1 MKLIIIPGRCLGP
14 LIILFFIHHGLAQ
27 ENTLARLNAFSTGRV
42 YRDKVEPHWF
52 DGDSKF
58 WYRVDV
64 AARQH
69 EFILVDAEKGSRQ
82 PAKCLSQ
89 LCAALG
95 LPFQESMLHW
105 PPGPRDTDGIWAKH
119 WYNAVEKSTG
129 FQPYTSKNKP
139 LPDHLRKVYEECLPF
154 YEKLYALRI
163 IP

>member
-69 EFILVDAEKGSRQ
+69 EFILVDAEKGSRD
-82 PAKCLSQ
+82 
-89 LCAALG
+89 
-95 LPFQESMLHW
+95 M
-105 PPGPRDTDGIWAKH
+105 DGIWAKH

-129 FQPYTSKNKP
+129 FQPCSAKNKP
-139 LPDHLRKVYEECLPF
+139 LPEHLRKLYEECLPF

>member
-1 MKLIIIPGRCLGP
+1 MKLIIISGRSLCS

-69 EFILVDAEKGSRQ
+69 EFILVDAEKGSRD
-82 PAKCLSQ
+82 
-89 LCAALG
+89 
-95 LPFQESMLHW
+95 M
-105 PPGPRDTDGIWAKH
+105 DGIWAKH

-129 FQPYTSKNKP
+129 FQPYTPQSKP
-139 LPDHLRKVYEECLPF
+139 LPEHLRKLCDECLPF
-154 YEKLYALRI
+154 YKKLYALRI
-163 IP
+163 MP

>member
-1 MKLIIIPGRCLGP
+1 VFSGVKLIQSATRTIASRVNYPLFMKLIIIPGRCLGP

-82 PAKCLSQ
+82 PAKC
-89 LCAALG
+89 
-95 LPFQESMLHW
+95 F
-105 PPGPRDTDGIWAKH
+105 
-119 WYNAVEKSTG
+119 KS
-129 FQPYTSKNKP
+129 
-139 LPDHLRKVYEECLPF
+139 
-154 YEKLYALRI
+154 ALRRAGSAVSRI
-163 IP
+163 HASLAARPARHGRHLGEALV